1 MSGNY
6 HYPLDL
12 SWSTEEISSVLHF
25 LTRVELA
32 YEDKIKAEDLLESY
46 KAYKEIVRSKAQE
59 KQIDRDFQKA
69 SGYSTYQ
76 AVKKARAIEKGF
88 FSLGN

>member
-1 MSGNY
+1 MTNNY

-12 SWSTEEISSVLHF
+12 SWSTEDISSVLHF
-25 LTRVELA
+25 LNKVELA
-32 YEDKIKAEDLLESY
+32 YEEKVKAEDILDSY
-46 KAYKEIVRSKAQE
+46 RTYKKIVSSKAQE
-59 KQIDRDFQKA
+59 KQIDRDFQKV

-76 AVKKARAIEKGF
+76 AVKKAKEIEKGF